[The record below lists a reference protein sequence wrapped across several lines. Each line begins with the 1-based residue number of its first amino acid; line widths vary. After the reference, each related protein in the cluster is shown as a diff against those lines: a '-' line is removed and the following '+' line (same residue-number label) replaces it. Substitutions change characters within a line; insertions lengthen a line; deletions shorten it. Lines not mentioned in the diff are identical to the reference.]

1 MTSKTRQEKT
11 AGETLLT
18 NKYTRPGPLPKALRP
33 RRHGR
38 PVEPAEMFPD
48 WDEVGADAKEA
59 AFAAQYI
66 LHDFDEAE
74 AYMAVDTR
82 VVKATALK
90 YGRQYLNRPSVQALL
105 KGYMSA
111 WLQGRTFKIE
121 HEIVETLEALAFFDP
136 GTLVTPTGEPRFDS
150 WDEVPPVL
158 RRCVSQIEARFSGR
172 DGERQSV
179 KLTLAD
185 RASAI
190 SALARYLSM
199 ARNGAQSDPSS
210 SAAVGPDGEL
220 LLASIFENGRKVDR
234 RTPAQRRGEVETP
247 APAAPEAPLAPYE
260 PGPVIKGLG

>member
-11 AGETLLT
+11 AGEPLLT
-18 NKYTRPGPLPKALRP
+18 NKYTRPGPLPRSLRP

-136 GTLVTPTGEPRFDS
+136 GALVTPMGEPRFDS
-150 WDEVPPVL
+150 WDDVPPVL

-172 DGERQSV
+172 DGKRQSV